1 MKILSVNIGASQR
14 LAQKTPRSKTAAL
27 TGIYK
32 APVSGSVHFGK
43 MGVSGDV
50 IIDKKHHGGV
60 DQAVYLYSI
69 EDYDW
74 WSHQLSKPVDAGL
87 FGENLTVSGIES
99 AKVCVGDRLKI
110 NDVILEVTSPRIP
123 CSTLSARM
131 ADTKFAKKF
140 MDAGRPGIYCRV
152 LKEGTIKAGD
162 DIGFE
167 KYTGEHI
174 TLLEMFHGYPFKNT
188 AEMDRQRYLSA
199 PAHWKVQAYFKGE
212 RDKP

>member
-1 MKILSVNIGASQR
+1 LKLLSVNIGKSER

-32 APVSGSVHFGK
+32 LPVSGGVHIGK
-43 MGVSGDV
+43 MGVDGDV
-50 IIDKKHHGGV
+50 IVDKKHHGGV

-74 WSHQLSKPVDAGL
+74 WTGQLGKPADAGL
-87 FGENLTVSGIES
+87 FGENLTISGIES
-99 AKVCVGDRLKI
+99 ANMYVGDRLII
-110 NDVILEVTSPRIP
+110 NDVVLEVTSPRIP

-152 LKEGTIKAGD
+152 LKEGIIKAGD
-162 DIGFE
+162 DILYE
-167 KYTGEHI
+167 RYSRTQI
-174 TLLEMFHGYPFKNT
+174 TLLEMFHSYPFKKT
-188 AEMDRQRYLSA
+188 ADEDRLRYLSV